1 MFPRRGFILLCFICY
16 GYISPTGN
24 RKIAFCFFYGYL
36 SPTGNYYI
44 MLFLCYGYLSSFD
57 EAYGKSSINPFSR
70 RECISIEKHYKRCCF
85 PVGFGVSSVER
96 GFILLCFLC
105 YGYQSLGE
113 IYYTSFFLTLLH
125 KNRMANKSVQASI
138 ILFPGSHAIQF
149 AQKERAKQPMLPC
162 WVVLPQETYVLAVR
176 CFFLFSRFNRCKVFI
191 FCKIFQS

>member
-1 MFPRRGFILLCFICY
+1 MQHGLDCVANTSVYASIILFPGSFYCY
-16 GYISPTGN
+16 LSPTGN

-105 YGYQSLGE
+105 YGYLSPTGK
-113 IYYTSFFLTLLH
+113 YTIH
-125 KNRMANKSVQASI
+125 
-138 ILFPGSHAIQF
+138 P
-149 AQKERAKQPMLPC
+149 
-162 WVVLPQETYVLAVR
+162 
-176 CFFLFSRFNRCKVFI
+176 FS
-191 FCKIFQS
+191 